1 MEKGRGSAY
10 VKKTKTFSGNSQFMS
25 LPKTVF
31 LASKEFEKAM
41 FYYHYY
47 YYYGHIAVLLES
59 NYLLVRRKE

>member
-1 MEKGRGSAY
+1 MEKGRGNAY

-31 LASKEFEKAM
+31 LAAKEFEKTM
-41 FYYHYY
+41 FFYYY

-59 NYLLVRRKE
+59 NYPLVRRKE

>member
-1 MEKGRGSAY
+1 MEKGRGTAY

-31 LASKEFEKAM
+31 LAAKEFEKAM
-41 FYYHYY
+41 FYYYYY

>member
-10 VKKTKTFSGNSQFMS
+10 VKKTKTLSGNSQFMS

-31 LASKEFEKAM
+31 LAAKQFEKAM
-41 FYYHYY
+41 FYYYY